1 VIQPSVTKIR
11 WRTVS
16 RNDHAKVRAG
26 QIYVDELCA
35 FQLIGVLE
43 PHERTL
49 GRSASPVTSF
59 RVRSHIRPVAWGVA
73 VALLAAGCSQE
84 GATDAPS
91 SITEV
96 SSSTTTAPTVAP
108 APASTTT
115 VAPLGSP
122 AGIADALIAGERGIR
137 DISLS
142 ADETARWGRAEQ
154 RAYRALSEHP
164 EWDDTVRGKLPDDV
178 RAPFDLNVAAR
189 RAVTDNAALHPPSDP
204 LPTLPAWT
212 IVAPLPV
219 DELLSYY
226 KAAEAATG
234 VPWAYLA
241 AINMVETR
249 FGRIVGP
256 SSAGAV
262 GPMQFLP
269 STWASCCVGNVLE
282 PRDAIMGAA
291 VYLASKGAATDMR
304 RALLGYNP
312 NDGYV
317 GAVEAYAMNLLAD
330 ERALF
335 GYHAWEV
342 YVGSAAGTVR
352 LPVGYYASQ
361 PIDAA
366 SYVAAHPEDLAPVAD

>member
-1 VIQPSVTKIR
+1 M
-11 WRTVS
+11 
-16 RNDHAKVRAG
+16 
-26 QIYVDELCA
+26 
-35 FQLIGVLE
+35 
-43 PHERTL
+43 
-49 GRSASPVTSF
+49 
-59 RVRSHIRPVAWGVA
+59 
-73 VALLAAGCSQE
+73 
-84 GATDAPS
+84 
-91 SITEV
+91 
-96 SSSTTTAPTVAP
+96 
-108 APASTTT
+108 
-115 VAPLGSP
+115 
-122 AGIADALIAGERGIR
+122 
-137 DISLS
+137 
-142 ADETARWGRAEQ
+142 
-154 RAYRALSEHP
+154 
-164 EWDDTVRGKLPDDV
+164 

-189 RAVTDNAALHPPSDP
+189 RAVTANAALHPPSDP

-226 KAAEAATG
+226 KEAEAATR
-234 VPWAYLA
+234 VPWVYLA

-269 STWASCCVGNVLE
+269 ATWASCCVGDVLD

-291 VYLASKGAATDMR
+291 VHLASKGAPTDMTQ
-304 RALLGYNP
+304 ALFGYNP

-317 GAVEAYAMNLLAD
+317 GSVEAYAKNLLAN

-366 SYVAAHPEDLAPVAD
+366 SYVAAHPEDLAPIAD